1 MSVTLHLLTQRAI
14 IFLICFIT
22 HMNIPNNAIYN
33 YNTPSYNQKPAFKG
47 RSREVEKILD
57 MVAANPE
64 LKAVESEV
72 LIEKIKNALQDILRP
87 SRFIG
92 EGTHNAVFKITQ
104 KYAARVP
111 LDANIN
117 KNNIG
122 NNLVWGQDVFKN
134 LRNYF
139 GEAIVQLG
147 KLQILKNVG
156 PQIPAGV
163 PEHMT
168 KTLGSGR
175 VKKYYLEKYLPRF
188 ARIPQ
193 HNYNELACD
202 LARLNEMKFGP
213 RSYGIFDSINPNN
226 IVTSQGKL
234 KLVDEINTLYDKPY
248 GNTTAKLLE
257 VFINRASAN
266 SEAPDAGE
274 KIKYVRKIFK
284 KTVLSGLYAGLIHA
298 DDKID
303 YKNWEIALK
312 KCNINDEPY
321 KVIQTLESIEAMPIT
336 KEEKMN
342 KAGKYLQS
350 LFGINHM
357 NK

>member
-1 MSVTLHLLTQRAI
+1 
-14 IFLICFIT
+14 
-22 HMNIPNNAIYN
+22 MNIVNNRIYN
-33 YNTPSYNQKPAFKG
+33 YNTQNYNQKPAFKG

-57 MVAANPE
+57 IVAANPE
-64 LKAVESEV
+64 LKAKETPV

-87 SRFIG
+87 ARFIG
-92 EGTHNAVFKITQ
+92 EGTHNAVFKITK

-111 LDANIN
+111 LDAKIN
-117 KNNIG
+117 KENIG
-122 NNLVWGQDVFKN
+122 DNLVWGQDIFKD

-147 KLQILKNVG
+147 KFQILRNVG
-156 PQIPAGV
+156 PQMPAGV
-163 PEHMT
+163 PEHLT

-175 VKKYYLEKYLPRF
+175 IKKYYLEKYLPRF

-193 HNYNELACD
+193 HNYNTLACD
-202 LARLNEMKFGP
+202 LAKLNEMQFGP

-226 IVTSQGKL
+226 IVNSKGNL

-266 SEAPDAGE
+266 LEAPDAGD
-274 KIKYVRKIFK
+274 KVKYVRKIFK
-284 KTVLSGLYAGLIHA
+284 KTVLSGLYANLVHA
-298 DDKID
+298 DSKED
-303 YKNWEIALK
+303 YRNWEIALK
-312 KCNINDEPY
+312 KCKITDKAYE
-321 KVIQTLESIEAMPIT
+321 VIQQLESIEAMPIS
-336 KEEKMN
+336 KSEKMN
-342 KAGKYLQS
+342 MANKYLQS
-350 LFGINHM
+350 LFGIKHT